1 MHSKLAQN
9 TLKWH
14 ENVQFSVCVMME
26 KSQQVN
32 YLIDE
37 AENPGNGAGLV
48 HHYLGKY
55 GYKERAIYLHAD
67 NCTAQ
72 NKNNTTIQYMMWR
85 VMTDKN
91 ESIDLSFILMFTH
104 LLPV

>member
-1 MHSKLAQN
+1 MSN
-9 TLKWH
+9 DG
-14 ENVQFSVCVMME
+14 
-26 KSQQVN
+26 KSQHVN

-37 AENPGNGAGLV
+37 AENSGKGADCVISLV

-67 NCTAQ
+67 NCIAQ
-72 NKNNTTIQYMMWR
+72 NGNNATIQHMMWR

-91 ESIDLSFILMFTH
+91 ESFDLSFMLVSHTKFSSEPIF
-104 LLPV
+104 